1 MRSFKSFLRES
12 LYGDYL
18 ASTRKSW
25 IKNLDTAKRDDH
37 LPDHQMS
44 DAELDH
50 HRAHRNKDAYAH
62 EPHNEYKDNSKK
74 LFNEPLR
81 DGYSK
86 YTKKIH
92 VPDTIADS
100 DLRRN
105 QYNYDDFKENVKGMD
120 YNTSIKTKEPMHMFR
135 GMSNKSFPVLH
146 MEPGTEFTDHGYTSG
161 SIDKATAH
169 AWGGVNPALGG
180 DKKTGYHTV
189 AKINIPAGT
198 KGHLLDLPGH
208 ESHINEEGEFTL
220 HRGTTFKVSHH
231 TVHTDAEG
239 RNYHIIHMD
248 VVGQHA
254 APIHNDPDA

>member
-1 MRSFKSFLRES
+1 MKSFSSFVRES

-44 DAELDH
+44 EEELDNQ
-50 HRAHRNKDAYAH
+50 RTHRNKFAYAH

-105 QYNYDDFKENVKGMD
+105 QYNFEDFKENVKGMD
-120 YNTSIKTKEPMHMFR
+120 YNTSLKTKEPMTLYR
-135 GMSNKSFPVLH
+135 GSTNKSFPVFH
-146 MEPGTEFTDHGYTSG
+146 MEPGTEFTDHGYHSG
-161 SIDKATAH
+161 SLEKGIAH
-169 AWGGVNPALGG
+169 GWGAVNPALGEG
-180 DKKTGYHTV
+180 NYKTV

-198 KGHLLDLPGH
+198 QGHLLDLPDH
-208 ESHINEEGEFTL
+208 ESHINEEGEFVL
-220 HRGTTFKVSHH
+220 HRGTTFRVTHH

-239 RNYHIIHMD
+239 RNYHITHMD
-248 VVGQHA
+248 VIGQHA
-254 APIHNDPDA
+254 APIYNDPDS